1 MSVAF
6 GAIYSEEQ
14 VPDGAAR
21 THYNLADPH
30 KGHDHTFFI
39 QLSRDVFAD

>member
-1 MSVAF
+1 MSR
-6 GAIYSEEQ
+6 SN
-14 VPDGAAR
+14 
-21 THYNLADPH
+21 YNAADPN